1 MTISTTTIKNSY
13 SGNGSTTTF
22 NYTFKITDQDD
33 IDVIIRSS
41 SGTETTKTITTHYTV
56 TGVGNSGGGTVVFTS
71 GNIPASGETVVLR
84 RSTPLT
90 QGVDLIENDP
100 LPANTLEDALD
111 KLTSINQ
118 ELQEQ
123 LNRSLK
129 VSRTAT
135 LNVPEI
141 TADASTRAGKLLG
154 FSADGNSL
162 DATID
167 GTGVTTSATA
177 AATSATNAANSATA
191 AASSATAAENA
202 KNAAEAALDTFDD
215 DFLGAK
221 SSNPSVD
228 NDGNALADG
237 ALYFDTTNNVM
248 KVYDLGNTQWKQLTP
263 TSAQQTNIDAAVAN
277 ATNINA
283 VAGATS
289 NINAVAGDLTDINT
303 LAGISGLST
312 LGSNAAAVVNAGNN
326 ITGINSFGER
336 YRVQAGVPSSS
347 NDVGDLV
354 FDTTAGKLK
363 VFDGSSYALAGSSV
377 NGTSQRFRYVAT
389 AGQTTFSG
397 NDANGNS
404 LTYDVASGT
413 AFADIYLNGVK
424 LDTSDFTAT
433 NGTSIVLGSAAQLN
447 DVLVVVAFGTFTL
460 ASFSAGNI
468 GSGTLP
474 TARGGTGLS
483 SLGSAG
489 QVMKVN
495 TAGNA
500 LEFGNAS
507 SAEVYGFNL
516 SYSPSTIY
524 YNVAVQNV
532 GGANKYFIMG
542 EQQKTLDLLEGNTY
556 IFDHPAAHP
565 IKFSTTSNGT
575 HNSGTEYTTGV
586 TNVSSTRKQ
595 IVVASGAP
603 QLYYYCQ
610 YHSGMGGTANTP
622 VPFDNNVQVTTTN
635 QGQDDITN
643 TQYAAFDDVLFS
655 ASGFTFSLSNGSLIA
670 TI

>member
-13 SGNGSTTTF
+13 SGNGSTSVF
-22 NYTFKITDQDD
+22 NYTFKITDEDHIQ
-33 IDVIIRSS
+33 VIIRSAA
-41 SGTETTKTITTHYTV
+41 GTETTKTKTSHYNV
-56 TGVGNSGGGTVVFTS
+56 SGVGNSGGGQITFTS
-71 GNIPASGETVVLR
+71 GNIPANTETIILS
-84 RSTPLT
+84 RSTPQT
-90 QGVDLIENDP
+90 QGLDLIENDP
-100 LPANTLEDALD
+100 MPAENLETAFDKVTLIA
-111 KLTSINQ
+111 Q

-123 LNRSLK
+123 LDRSLK
-129 VSRTAT
+129 VSKTAT
-135 LNVPEI
+135 ITTPEI
-141 TADASTRAGKLLG
+141 TADASARAGKLLG
-154 FSADGNSL
+154 FDSTGNAL

-167 GTGVTTSATA
+167 GTGVATSATA

-191 AASSATAAENA
+191 AATSATAAENA

-277 ATNINA
+277 ASNINA

-312 LGSNAAAVVNAGNN
+312 LGNNASSVVNAGNN
-326 ITGINSFGER
+326 ITGINSFAAR

-354 FDTTAGKLK
+354 FDTTAAKLK

-447 DVLVVVAFGTFTL
+447 DVLVVVSFGTFTL
-460 ASFSAGNI
+460 ANFSAGNI

-495 TAGNA
+495 NAGNA

-516 SYSPSTIY
+516 SYSPSTIF
-524 YNVAVQNV
+524 YNVAVQAV
-532 GGANKYFIMG
+532 GGANKYFILG
-542 EQQKTLDLLEGNTY
+542 EQQKTLELLEGNTY
-556 IFDHPAAHP
+556 IFDHPSAHP
-565 IKFSTTSNGT
+565 LRFSTDSG
-575 HNSGTEYTTGV
+575 NSSAYTTGV
-586 TNVSSTRKQ
+586 TIVSSTRVQ

-603 QLYYYCQ
+603 TLYYYCSS
-610 YHSGMGGTANTP
+610 HAGMGGQANTP
-622 VPFDNNVQVTTTN
+622 VPFNNNLQVTTTN
-635 QGQDDITN
+635 QGADNITN
-643 TQYAAFDDVLFS
+643 AQYAAFDDVLFS
-655 ASGFTFSLSNGSLIA
+655 ASGFTFHFQTA
-670 TI
+670 A

>member
-13 SGNGSTTTF
+13 SGNGSTSAF

-33 IDVIIRSS
+33 IDVIIRSAN
-41 SGTETTKTITTHYTV
+41 GTETTKTITTHYTV
-56 TGVGNSGGGTVVFTS
+56 SGVGNAGGGTITFTS
-71 GNIPASGETVVLR
+71 GNIPAGTETVVLR

-123 LNRSLK
+123 LDRSLK
-129 VSRTAT
+129 VSKTT
-135 LNVPEI
+135 TITTPEF
-141 TADASTRAGKLLG
+141 TADATARAGKLLG
-154 FSADGNSL
+154 FSSDGNTL
-162 DATID
+162 EATID
-167 GTGVTTSATA
+167 SDSAA
-177 AATSATNAANSATA
+177 QAATSATNAASSATA
-191 AASSATAAENA
+191 AASSATAASNA
-202 KNAAEAALDTFDD
+202 QAAAEAALDTFDD
-215 DFLGAK
+215 DFLGSK

-248 KVYDLGNTQWKQLTP
+248 KVYDLGNTVWKQLVP
-263 TSAQQTNIDAAVAN
+263 TSSQQTNIDAAVSN
-277 ATNINA
+277 ATNINN
-283 VAGATS
+283 VAGAVGAINNVNS
-289 NINAVAGDLTDINT
+289 NLSDINT
-303 LAGISGLST
+303 LAGISNLGT
-312 LGSNAAAVVNAGNN
+312 LGTNATAVVNAGNN
-326 ITGINSFGER
+326 ITGINSFADR

-377 NGTSQRFRYVAT
+377 NGTSARFKYVAT

-424 LDTSDFTAT
+424 LDPSDFTAT

-447 DVLVVVAFGTFTL
+447 DILSVVAFGTFTL
-460 ASFSAGNI
+460 SNFSATQI
-468 GSGTLP
+468 GSGTLG

-483 SLGSAG
+483 SLGTAG

-495 TAGNA
+495 AGGNA

-516 SYSPSTIY
+516 SFVASTINY
-524 YNVAVQNV
+524 TVSVQSV
-532 GGANKYFIMG
+532 GGANKYFILG
-542 EQQKTLDLLEGNTY
+542 EQQKTLELMEGNTY
-556 IFDHPAAHP
+556 VFTYPSAHP
-565 IKFSTTSNGT
+565 FALSTTSNGS
-575 HNSGTEYTTGV
+575 HGGGSEYTTGV
-586 TNVSSTRKQ
+586 TRDSSANTLTY
-595 IVVASGAP
+595 VVPTGAP
-603 QLYYYCQ
+603 TLYYYCTS
-610 YHSGMGGTANTP
+610 HSAMGGQANTP
-622 VPFDNNVQVTTTN
+622 AQQNNNLQITTTN
-635 QGQDDITN
+635 QGADNITN

>member
-33 IDVIIRSS
+33 IDVIIRSA

-56 TGVGNSGGGTVVFTS
+56 SGVGNSGGGSVIFS
-71 GNIPASGETVVLR
+71 AGNIPTNTETVLLR

-111 KLTSINQ
+111 KLTSFNQ

-123 LNRSLK
+123 LDRSLK
-129 VSRTAT
+129 VSKTT
-135 LNVPEI
+135 TITTPEF
-141 TADASTRAGKLLG
+141 TADATARAGKLLG
-154 FSADGNSL
+154 FSSDGNTL
-162 DATID
+162 EATID
-167 GTGVTTSATA
+167 SDSAA
-177 AATSATNAANSATA
+177 QAATSATNAASSATA
-191 AASSATAAENA
+191 AASSATAATNA

-215 DFLGAK
+215 DFIGSK

-248 KVYDLGNTQWKQLTP
+248 KVYDLGNTVWKQLTP
-263 TSAQQTNIDAAVAN
+263 TSSQQTNIDAAVAN
-277 ATNINA
+277 ATKINN
-283 VAGATS
+283 VAGQIAPTN
-289 NINAVAGDLTDINT
+289 NIQTVVTNIGDSQTV
-303 LAGISGLST
+303 AGISNIGT
-312 LGSNAAAVVNAGNN
+312 LGTNAAAVVNAGNN
-326 ITGINSFGER
+326 ITGINSFAER

-377 NGTSQRFRYVAT
+377 NGTSARFRFVAT

-433 NGTSIVLGSAAQLN
+433 SGTSIVLGSAAQLN
-447 DVLVVVAFGTFTL
+447 DVLVVVAFGTFNL
-460 ASFSAGNI
+460 ASFAASNI
-468 GSGTLP
+468 TSGTLP
-474 TARGGTGLS
+474 TTRGGTGLS
-483 SLGSAG
+483 TLGTAG
-489 QVMKVN
+489 QALVVN
-495 TAGNA
+495 AGGNA
-500 LEFGNAS
+500 LEFSNAS
-507 SAEVYGFNL
+507 SAEVYGFNK
-516 SYSPSTIY
+516 YYNPSTL
-524 YNVAVQNV
+524 VKTVTVVSV
-532 GGANKYFIMG
+532 GGANKYFIDG
-542 EQQKTLDLLEGNTY
+542 VQQDTLELYEGNTY
-556 IFDHPAAHP
+556 VFNYPSAHP
-565 IKFSTTSNGT
+565 FKFSTTSNGS
-575 HNSGTEYTTGV
+575 HGGGSEYTTGV
-586 TNVSSTRKQ
+586 THNSSTQ
-595 IVVASGAP
+595 VTIVVATGAP
-603 QLYYYCQ
+603 TLYYYCSS
-610 YHSGMGGTANTP
+610 HSNMGGTANTP
-622 VPFDNNVQVTTTN
+622 TPGPNNLQVTTTN
-635 QGQDDITN
+635 KGADNIDSST
-643 TQYAAFDDVLFS
+643 YAAFDDVLFS
-655 ASGFTFSLSNGSLIA
+655 ASGFTFSISNGILIA

>member
-13 SGNGSTTTF
+13 SGNGSTSAF

-33 IDVIIRSS
+33 IDVIIRSAN
-41 SGTETTKTITTHYTV
+41 GTETTKTITTHYTV
-56 TGVGNSGGGTVVFTS
+56 SGVGNAGGGTITFTS
-71 GNIPASGETVVLR
+71 GNIPAGTETVVLR

-123 LNRSLK
+123 LDRSLK
-129 VSRTAT
+129 VSKTT
-135 LNVPEI
+135 TITTPEF
-141 TADASTRAGKLLG
+141 TADATARAGKLLG
-154 FSADGNSL
+154 FSSDGNTL
-162 DATID
+162 EATID
-167 GTGVTTSATA
+167 SDSAA
-177 AATSATNAANSATA
+177 QAATSATNAASSATA
-191 AASSATAAENA
+191 AASSATAASNA
-202 KNAAEAALDTFDD
+202 QAAAEAALDTFDD
-215 DFLGAK
+215 DFLGSK

-248 KVYDLGNTQWKQLTP
+248 KVYDLGNTVWKQLVP
-263 TSAQQTNIDAAVAN
+263 TSSQQTNIDAAVSN
-277 ATNINA
+277 ATNINN
-283 VAGATS
+283 VAGAVGAINNVNS
-289 NINAVAGDLTDINT
+289 NLSDINT
-303 LAGISGLST
+303 LAGISNLGT
-312 LGSNAAAVVNAGNN
+312 LGTNATAVVNAGNN
-326 ITGINSFGER
+326 ITGINSFADR

-377 NGTSQRFRYVAT
+377 NGTSARFKYVVT

-424 LDTSDFTAT
+424 LDPSDFTAT
-433 NGTSIVLGSAAQLN
+433 NGTSIVLGTAAQLN
-447 DVLVVVAFGTFTL
+447 DILSVVAFGTFTL
-460 ASFSAGNI
+460 SNFSATQI
-468 GSGTLP
+468 GSGTLG

-483 SLGSAG
+483 SLGTAG

-495 TAGNA
+495 AGGNA

-516 SYSPSTIY
+516 SFVASTINY
-524 YNVAVQNV
+524 TVSVQSV
-532 GGANKYFIMG
+532 GGANKYFILG
-542 EQQKTLDLLEGNTY
+542 EQQKTLELMEGNTY
-556 IFDHPAAHP
+556 VFTYPSAHP
-565 IKFSTTSNGT
+565 FALSTTSNGS
-575 HNSGTEYTTGV
+575 HGGGSEYTTGV
-586 TNVSSTRKQ
+586 TRDSSANTLTY
-595 IVVASGAP
+595 VVPTGAP
-603 QLYYYCQ
+603 TLYYYCTS
-610 YHSGMGGTANTP
+610 HSAMGGQANTP
-622 VPFDNNVQVTTTN
+622 AQQNNNLQITTTN
-635 QGQDDITN
+635 QGADNITN
-643 TQYAAFDDVLFS
+643 NQYAAFDDVLFS

>member
-56 TGVGNSGGGTVVFTS
+56 TGVGNSGGGTIVFTA
-71 GNIPASGETVVLR
+71 GNIPASGETVILR

-123 LNRSLK
+123 LDRSLK
-129 VSRTAT
+129 VSKTAT
-135 LNVPEI
+135 ITTPEI
-141 TADASTRAGKLLG
+141 TADASARAGKLLG
-154 FSADGNSL
+154 FDSTGNAL

-167 GTGVTTSATA
+167 GTGV
-177 AATSATNAANSATA
+177 ATSATNAANSATA
-191 AASSATAAENA
+191 AANSATAAATSATAAENA

-221 SSNPSVD
+221 SSNPSLD

-263 TSAQQTNIDAAVAN
+263 TSSQQTNIDAAVAN
-277 ATNINA
+277 ASNINA
-283 VAGATS
+283 VAGAAS

-312 LGSNAAAVVNAGNN
+312 LGSNASSVVNAGNN
-326 ITGINSFGER
+326 ITGINSFAAR

-354 FDTTAGKLK
+354 FDTTAAKLK

-447 DVLVVVAFGTFTL
+447 DVLVVVSFGTFTL
-460 ASFSAGNI
+460 ANFSAGNI

-495 TAGNA
+495 NAGNA

-516 SYSPSTIY
+516 SYSPSTIF
-524 YNVAVQNV
+524 YNVAVQAV
-532 GGANKYFIMG
+532 GGANKYFILG
-542 EQQKTLDLLEGNTY
+542 EQQKTLELLEGNTY
-556 IFDHPAAHP
+556 IFDHPSAHP
-565 IKFSTTSNGT
+565 LRFSTDSGNTSA
-575 HNSGTEYTTGV
+575 YTTGV
-586 TNVSSTRKQ
+586 TVVSSTRVQ

-603 QLYYYCQ
+603 TLYYYCNV
-610 YHSGMGGTANTP
+610 HAGMGGQANTP
-622 VPFDNNVQVTTTN
+622 VPFDNNLQVTTTN
-635 QGQDDITN
+635 QGADNITN
-643 TQYAAFDDVLFS
+643 NQYAAFDDVLFS

>member
-56 TGVGNSGGGTVVFTS
+56 TGVGNSGGGTVVFTA

-123 LNRSLK
+123 LDRSLK
-129 VSRTAT
+129 VSKTT
-135 LNVPEI
+135 TITTPEI
-141 TADASTRAGKLLG
+141 VADATARAGKLLG
-154 FSADGNSL
+154 FSSDGNTL
-162 DATID
+162 EATID
-167 GTGVTTSATA
+167 GTGKQHLVKLQHQQRMLL
-177 AATSATNAANSATA
+177 NSATA

-202 KNAAEAALDTFDD
+202 QAAAEAALDTFDD

-263 TSAQQTNIDAAVAN
+263 TSSQQTNIDAAVAN
-277 ATNINA
+277 ASNINA
-283 VAGATS
+283 VAGAIS

-312 LGSNAAAVVNAGNN
+312 LGSNASSVVNAGNN
-326 ITGINSFGER
+326 ITGINSFAER

-377 NGTSQRFRYVAT
+377 NGTSQRFRDVAT

-433 NGTSIVLGSAAQLN
+433 TEHRLYSDRLLNLMTFWWWLLLVL
-447 DVLVVVAFGTFTL
+447 
-460 ASFSAGNI
+460 
-468 GSGTLP
+468 
-474 TARGGTGLS
+474 
-483 SLGSAG
+483 
-489 QVMKVN
+489 
-495 TAGNA
+495 
-500 LEFGNAS
+500 
-507 SAEVYGFNL
+507 
-516 SYSPSTIY
+516 
-524 YNVAVQNV
+524 
-532 GGANKYFIMG
+532 
-542 EQQKTLDLLEGNTY
+542 LL
-556 IFDHPAAHP
+556 
-565 IKFSTTSNGT
+565 
-575 HNSGTEYTTGV
+575 
-586 TNVSSTRKQ
+586 
-595 IVVASGAP
+595 
-603 QLYYYCQ
+603 
-610 YHSGMGGTANTP
+610 
-622 VPFDNNVQVTTTN
+622 
-635 QGQDDITN
+635 
-643 TQYAAFDDVLFS
+643 
-655 ASGFTFSLSNGSLIA
+655 
-670 TI
+670 

>member
-13 SGNGSTTTF
+13 SGNGSTSVF
-22 NYTFKITDQDD
+22 NYTFKITDEDHIQ
-33 IDVIIRSS
+33 VIIRSA
-41 SGTETTKTITTHYTV
+41 SGTETTKTKTTHYTV
-56 TGVGNSGGGTVVFTS
+56 SGVGNSGGGQITFTS
-71 GNIPASGETVVLR
+71 GNIPANNETIVLR
-84 RSTPLT
+84 RSTPQT
-90 QGVDLIENDP
+90 QGLDLIENDP
-100 LPANTLEDALD
+100 MPAENLEDAFD
-111 KLTSINQ
+111 KVTLIAQ

-123 LNRSLK
+123 LDRSLK
-129 VSRTAT
+129 VSKTT
-135 LNVPEI
+135 SITTPEF
-141 TADASTRAGKLLG
+141 TADATARAGKLLG
-154 FSADGNSL
+154 FSSDGNTL
-162 DATID
+162 EATID
-167 GTGVTTSATA
+167 SDSAA
-177 AATSATNAANSATA
+177 QAATSATNAASSATA
-191 AASSATAAENA
+191 AASSATAAANA
-202 KNAAEAALDTFDD
+202 QAAAEAALDTFDD

-228 NDGNALADG
+228 NDGNSLADG

-263 TSAQQTNIDAAVAN
+263 TSSQQTNIDAAVAN
-277 ATNINA
+277 ASNINA

-312 LGSNAAAVVNAGNN
+312 LGSNASSVVNAGNN
-326 ITGINSFGER
+326 ITGINSFAER

-377 NGTSQRFRYVAT
+377 NGTSDRFRFVAT

-404 LTYDVASGT
+404 LTYDVAGGT

-447 DVLVVVAFGTFTL
+447 DILVVVAFGTFTL
-460 ASFSAGNI
+460 ANI
-468 GSGTLP
+468 SINTLTDTP
-474 TARGGTGLS
+474 A

-489 QVMKVN
+489 QVLKVN
-495 TAGNA
+495 DAANA

-516 SYSPSTIY
+516 SYSPSTVY
-524 YNVAVQNV
+524 YNVAVQSV

-556 IFDHPAAHP
+556 IFDHPSAHP
-565 IKFSTTSNGT
+565 LRFSTDSG
-575 HNSGTEYTTGV
+575 NSSAYTTGV
-586 TNVSSTRKQ
+586 TVVSSTRVQ

-603 QLYYYCQ
+603 TLYYYCNV
-610 YHSGMGGTANTP
+610 HAGMGGQANTP
-622 VPFDNNVQVTTTN
+622 VPFDNNLQVTTTN
-635 QGQDDITN
+635 QGADNITN
-643 TQYAAFDDVLFS
+643 NQYAAFDDVLFS

>member
-56 TGVGNSGGGTVVFTS
+56 TGVGNSGGGTIVFTA
-71 GNIPASGETVVLR
+71 GNIPASGETVILR

-123 LNRSLK
+123 LDRSLK
-129 VSRTAT
+129 VSKTT
-135 LNVPEI
+135 TITTPEF
-141 TADASTRAGKLLG
+141 TADATARAGKLLG
-154 FSADGNSL
+154 FSSDGNTL
-162 DATID
+162 EATID
-167 GTGVTTSATA
+167 SDSAA
-177 AATSATNAANSATA
+177 QAATSATNAASSATA
-191 AASSATAAENA
+191 AASSATAAANA
-202 KNAAEAALDTFDD
+202 QAAAEAALDTFDD

-263 TSAQQTNIDAAVAN
+263 TSSQQTNIDAAVAN
-277 ATNINA
+277 ASNINS
-283 VAGATS
+283 VAGAIS
-289 NINAVAGDLTDINT
+289 NINSVNSNLSDINT
-303 LAGISGLST
+303 LAGISGLGT
-312 LGSNAAAVVNAGNN
+312 LGSNASSVVNAGNN
-326 ITGINSFGER
+326 ITGINSFAER

-447 DVLVVVAFGTFTL
+447 DVLVVVSFGTFTL
-460 ASFSAGNI
+460 ANFSAGNI

-483 SLGSAG
+483 SLGTAG

-495 TAGNA
+495 AAANA

-516 SYSPSTIY
+516 SFSPSTVF
-524 YNVAVQNV
+524 YNVAVQAV

-542 EQQKTLDLLEGNTY
+542 EQQKTLDLFEGNTY
-556 IFDHPAAHP
+556 IFDHPSAHP
-565 IKFSTTSNGT
+565 LRFSTDSG
-575 HNSGTEYTTGV
+575 NSSAYTTGV
-586 TNVSSTRKQ
+586 TIVSSTRVQ
-595 IVVASGAP
+595 IVVATGAP
-603 QLYYYCQ
+603 TLYYYCSNHAEWEDKQILQFHLTTITSYNHQSRCGQHHQ
-610 YHSGMGGTANTP
+610 YS
-622 VPFDNNVQVTTTN
+622 
-635 QGQDDITN
+635 I
-643 TQYAAFDDVLFS
+643 AAFDDVLFS

>member
-33 IDVIIRSS
+33 IDVIIRSA

-56 TGVGNSGGGTVVFTS
+56 SGVGNSGGGNVIFS
-71 GNIPASGETVVLR
+71 AGNIPANTETVLLR

-123 LNRSLK
+123 LDRSLK
-129 VSRTAT
+129 VSKTT
-135 LNVPEI
+135 TITTPEF
-141 TADASTRAGKLLG
+141 TADATARAGKLLG
-154 FSADGNSL
+154 FSSDGNTL
-162 DATID
+162 EATID
-167 GTGVTTSATA
+167 SDSAA
-177 AATSATNAANSATA
+177 QAATSATNAASSATA
-191 AASSATAAENA
+191 AASSATAASNA
-202 KNAAEAALDTFDD
+202 QAAAEAALDTFDD
-215 DFLGAK
+215 DFLGSK

-248 KVYDLGNTQWKQLTP
+248 KVYDLGNTVWKQLTP
-263 TSAQQTNIDAAVAN
+263 TSSQQTNIDAAVSN

-283 VAGATS
+283 VAGATT
-289 NINAVAGDLTDINT
+289 NINTVAGNTSNINT
-303 LAGISGLST
+303 LAGISNLST
-312 LGSNAAAVVNAGNN
+312 LGTNATAVVNAGNN
-326 ITGINSFGER
+326 ITGINSFADR

-377 NGTSQRFRYVAT
+377 NGTSARFRFVAT

-397 NDANGNS
+397 NDASGNS

-433 NGTSIVLGSAAQLN
+433 SGTSIVLGSAAQLN

-460 ASFSAGNI
+460 ASFAASNI
-468 GSGTLP
+468 TSGTLA

-507 SAEVYGFNL
+507 SAEVYGFNTSFVASTVAYTVTAA
-516 SYSPSTIY
+516 SYAGS
-524 YNVAVQNV
+524 
-532 GGANKYFIMG
+532 NKFHIMG
-542 EQQKTLDLLEGNTY
+542 AAQPTLELIEGNTY
-556 IFDHPAAHP
+556 VFTYPAGHPFAL
-565 IKFSTTSNGT
+565 STTSDGT
-575 HNSGTEYTTGV
+575 HGGGSEYTTGV
-586 TNVSSTRKQ
+586 TRNVGATTLTY
-595 IVVASGAP
+595 VVPTGAP
-603 QLYYYCQ
+603 TLYYYCTS
-610 YHSGMGGTANTP
+610 HSGMGGQANTP
-622 VPFDNNVQVTTTN
+622 ASFNNNLQITTTN
-635 QGQDDITN
+635 QGADNITN

>member
-13 SGNGSTTTF
+13 SGNGSTSAF

-33 IDVIIRSS
+33 IDVIIRSAN
-41 SGTETTKTITTHYTV
+41 GTETTKTITTHYTV
-56 TGVGNSGGGTVVFTS
+56 SGVGNAGGGTITFTS
-71 GNIPASGETVVLR
+71 GNIPAGTETVVLR

-123 LNRSLK
+123 LDRSLK
-129 VSRTAT
+129 VSKTT
-135 LNVPEI
+135 TITTPEF
-141 TADASTRAGKLLG
+141 TADATARAGKLLG
-154 FSADGNSL
+154 FSSDGNTL
-162 DATID
+162 EATID
-167 GTGVTTSATA
+167 SDSAA
-177 AATSATNAANSATA
+177 QAATSATNAASSATA
-191 AASSATAAENA
+191 AASSATAASNA
-202 KNAAEAALDTFDD
+202 QAAAEAALDTFDD
-215 DFLGAK
+215 DFLGSK

-248 KVYDLGNTQWKQLTP
+248 KVYDLGNTVWKQLVP
-263 TSAQQTNIDAAVAN
+263 TSSQQTNIDAAVSN
-277 ATNINA
+277 ATNINN
-283 VAGATS
+283 VAGAVGAINNVNS
-289 NINAVAGDLTDINT
+289 NLSDINT
-303 LAGISGLST
+303 LAGISNLGT
-312 LGSNAAAVVNAGNN
+312 LGTNATAVVNAGNN
-326 ITGINSFGER
+326 ITGINSFADR

-377 NGTSQRFRYVAT
+377 NGTSARFKYVAT

-424 LDTSDFTAT
+424 LDPSDFTAT
-433 NGTSIVLGSAAQLN
+433 NGTSIVLGTAAQLN
-447 DVLVVVAFGTFTL
+447 DILSVVAFGTFTL
-460 ASFSAGNI
+460 SNFSATQI
-468 GSGTLP
+468 GSGTLG

-483 SLGSAG
+483 SLGTAG

-495 TAGNA
+495 AGGNA

-516 SYSPSTIY
+516 SFVASTINY
-524 YNVAVQNV
+524 TVSVQSV
-532 GGANKYFIMG
+532 GGANKYFILG
-542 EQQKTLDLLEGNTY
+542 EQQKTLELMEGNTY
-556 IFDHPAAHP
+556 VFTYPSAHP
-565 IKFSTTSNGT
+565 FALSTTSNGS
-575 HNSGTEYTTGV
+575 HGGGSEYTTGV
-586 TNVSSTRKQ
+586 TRDSSANTLTY
-595 IVVASGAP
+595 VVPTGAP
-603 QLYYYCQ
+603 TLYYYCTS
-610 YHSGMGGTANTP
+610 HSAMGGQANTP
-622 VPFDNNVQVTTTN
+622 AQQNNNLQITTTN
-635 QGQDDITN
+635 QGADNITN